1 MAGVLEPTT
10 RPERASLTNPFRL
23 LVARE
28 TWVSFV
34 FILLSFALGLF
45 WFVAL
50 VTLLATGIGTAITL
64 IGLPLL
70 AGTLVFWV
78 WGAKLERARF
88 NAMLGERIVD
98 PYQPLPAGNLWEKLK
113 ARLRDK
119 YVWLDLLYL
128 FLLFPIGLAQFVVAI
143 TWTSVAVS
151 MVTAPSWY
159 WIGTDANVN
168 IGSWR
173 VDTLP
178 GAIAVALIGIPVL
191 LALPYV
197 LIGMVR
203 GHAWLAR
210 HLLGTDLEAIL
221 SARVGALTESRSRA
235 ASASVDELR
244 RIERDLHDGAQQRLV
259 RLAMDLGMAKEKM
272 DSDPEAAKTLVA
284 EAHEEAKLAMREI
297 RDLARG
303 IHPAVLTDRGLD
315 PAISALAGRSPVP
328 VTVDIDLP
336 GRLPETIES
345 TAYFVVAEALT
356 NVARHSGASAARVSA
371 RLEDGMLK
379 LDIADDGRG
388 GATAAPGGGLAG
400 LADRVAGADG
410 TLTIDSPAGGPT
422 RIHVALPCA

>member
-1 MAGVLEPTT
+1 
-10 RPERASLTNPFRL
+10 
-23 LVARE
+23 
-28 TWVSFV
+28 
-34 FILLSFALGLF
+34 
-45 WFVAL
+45 
-50 VTLLATGIGTAITL
+50 
-64 IGLPLL
+64 
-70 AGTLVFWV
+70 
-78 WGAKLERARF
+78 
-88 NAMLGERIVD
+88 
-98 PYQPLPAGNLWEKLK
+98 
-113 ARLRDK
+113 
-119 YVWLDLLYL
+119 
-128 FLLFPIGLAQFVVAI
+128 
-143 TWTSVAVS
+143 
-151 MVTAPSWY
+151 
-159 WIGTDANVN
+159 
-168 IGSWR
+168 
-173 VDTLP
+173 
-178 GAIAVALIGIPVL
+178 
-191 LALPYV
+191 
-197 LIGMVR
+197 IGMVR

-210 HLLGTDLEAIL
+210 HLLGADLEAIL

-315 PAISALAGRSPVP
+315 PAVSALAGRSPVP

-356 NVARHSGASAARVSA
+356 NVARHSDATAVRVSA

-379 LDIADDGRG
+379 LDITDDGRG
-388 GATAAPGGGLAG
+388 GAAATPGGGLAG

-422 RIHVALPCA
+422 RIHAELPCA

>member
-1 MAGVLEPTT
+1 MAGVLETT
-10 RPERASLTNPFRL
+10 ARRRRTPLSNPLRL
-23 LVARE
+23 LIARE
-28 TWVSFV
+28 TWVSLL
-34 FILLSFALGLF
+34 FILLSFVLGLF

-50 VTLLATGIGTAITL
+50 VTLLSTGIGTAITL

-78 WGAKLERARF
+78 WGARLERARF
-88 NAMLGERIVD
+88 NAMLGERIAD
-98 PYQPLPAGNLWEKLK
+98 PYQPLPDGSLWEKLK

-143 TWTSVAVS
+143 TWTSVAFTAI
-151 MVTAPSWY
+151 TAPTWY
-159 WIGTDANVN
+159 SLNDSQTSSGWVIDNLPAAIG
-168 IGSWR
+168 
-173 VDTLP
+173 
-178 GAIAVALIGIPVL
+178 VALVGIPIL

-210 HLLGTDLEAIL
+210 NLLGTDLEQVL
-221 SARVGALTESRSRA
+221 SARVGELTESRSRA
-235 ASASVDELR
+235 VSASVDELR

-272 DSDPEAAKTLVA
+272 DSDPEAAKALVA

-315 PAISALAGRSPVP
+315 AAISALAGRSPVP
-328 VTVDIDLP
+328 VTLDIALP
-336 GRLPETIES
+336 GRLPEAVES

-356 NVARHSGASAARVSA
+356 NIARHSGATAARVSA
-371 RLEDGMLK
+371 RLEGGNLL
-379 LDIADDGRG
+379 LDVTDDGHG
-388 GATAAPGGGLAG
+388 GAALIPGGGLAG
-400 LADRVAGADG
+400 LADRVAGIDG
-410 TLTIDSPAGGPT
+410 RLTVDSPAGGPSH
-422 RIHVALPCA
+422 IHAELPCVS